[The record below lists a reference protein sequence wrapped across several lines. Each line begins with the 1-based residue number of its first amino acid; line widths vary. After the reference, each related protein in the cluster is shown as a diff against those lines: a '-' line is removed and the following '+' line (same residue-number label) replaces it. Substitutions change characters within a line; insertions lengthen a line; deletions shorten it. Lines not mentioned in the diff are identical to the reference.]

1 MPRHSPLVSSVARLR
16 RPYTGEPQWAVEP
29 EVGGALTDLSPLELS
44 YLLGHLP
51 GPVPDRVRHIVL
63 PDALDPVQQRFEAAV
78 FDAASTLARP
88 VFWMVQP
95 RADQVRLSLMPD
107 VAAELVQALY
117 ARVPG
122 LVSRAIGMHVF
133 LSHGPGT
140 VVLAG
145 VGTERWTALMDD
157 FSVSA
162 SPSSPPSLAPLL
174 SALLRRSCLF
184 PLPPRVVDDE
194 LRWRDGPTTEWVS
207 AALAHPV
214 TGLSLAQPLKLVS
227 ESPTSG
233 AFPCRPGTPQ
243 SPVNRR

>member
-1 MPRHSPLVSSVARLR
+1 MPRQSPLVSSVARLR

-29 EVGGALTDLSPLELS
+29 EVGGALTDLSPVELS
-44 YLLGHLP
+44 HLLGHLP
-51 GPVPDRVRHIVL
+51 GPVPDRVRRIVL

-78 FDAASTLARP
+78 FDAASTLSRP
-88 VFWMVQP
+88 VFWMIQP
-95 RADQVRLSLMPD
+95 RPDQIRLSLMPD

-122 LVSRAIGMHVF
+122 LISRPIGMHVF
-133 LSHGPGT
+133 LSHGPAT

-157 FSVSA
+157 FSVPP
-162 SPSSPPSLAPLL
+162 SPSSPPELAPLL
-174 SALLRRSCLF
+174 SSLLRRSCLF
-184 PLPPRVVDDE
+184 PLPPRVAAGE
-194 LRWRDGPTTEWVS
+194 LRWQDGPTTEWIS

-227 ESPTSG
+227 ESPTPG
-233 AFPCRPGTPQ
+233 AFRYRPSAPQ
-243 SPVNRR
+243 SQTKAR